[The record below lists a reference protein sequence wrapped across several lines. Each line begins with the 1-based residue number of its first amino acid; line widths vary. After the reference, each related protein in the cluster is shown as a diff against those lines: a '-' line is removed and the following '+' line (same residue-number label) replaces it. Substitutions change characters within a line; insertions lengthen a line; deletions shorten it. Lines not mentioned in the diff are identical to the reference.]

1 MWPYYKLLP
10 DLPRPPQKFFDE
22 VEVDVNNLPNQTDM
36 HEIRYRNVTRGN
48 EKFLASPAVRV
59 PTTPEFAQWFKE
71 NIAPNPKDVSINYRH
86 CNSDTGGI
94 HTDTTREYRL
104 AYNILDGG
112 PNCGVIY
119 YQQDGYPLMR
129 ELAIQ
134 HLTYHDVTPVHKLVG
149 PNNVWFLMDTR
160 ILHSCEGIESPRV
173 QFDISFDTESVPQE
187 WLVD

>member
-1 MWPYYKLLP
+1 
-10 DLPRPPQKFFDE
+10 
-22 VEVDVNNLPNQTDM
+22 
-36 HEIRYRNVTRGN
+36 
-48 EKFLASPAVRV
+48 
-59 PTTPEFAQWFKE
+59 
-71 NIAPNPKDVSINYRH
+71 
-86 CNSDTGGI
+86 
-94 HTDTTREYRL
+94 
-104 AYNILDGG
+104 
-112 PNCGVIY
+112 
-119 YQQDGYPLMR
+119 MR